1 MDVCKIG
8 KGKGGKRQGPPRV
21 GSYPHVRNLEKYPD
35 CITDLICWGGNTDV
49 CPWWQTPSGRH
60 WQSLTYLKIVSVLNT
75 ELKGDRHGLGVEPP
89 AKCRFPP
96 F

>member
-21 GSYPHVRNLEKYPD
+21 GSHPHVRNPEKYPD

-49 CPWWQTPSGRH
+49 LPMVANTLGPP
-60 WQSLTYLKIVSVLNT
+60 LAVSHVSEDCLCA
-75 ELKGDRHGLGVEPP
+75 EH
-89 AKCRFPP
+89 
-96 F
+96 